1 MNVENIIIREYAD
14 GDFQEIERIHDEARK
29 SELALAGLD
38 DAFVPLKIAAVEED
52 LFEYE
57 VHVATIDD
65 EVVGFIAFEPEEIA
79 WLYADPNRPRQGIGK
94 ALIEYAL
101 QHTTDPA
108 IEVLSGNTAA
118 INLYEYFKFE
128 IVETVRGR
136 MPGNEEFQVE
146 VHVMKR

>member
-14 GDFQEIERIHDEARK
+14 DDFQEIERIHDEARK

-79 WLYADPNRPRQGIGK
+79 WL
-94 ALIEYAL
+94 
-101 QHTTDPA
+101 
-108 IEVLSGNTAA
+108 
-118 INLYEYFKFE
+118 
-128 IVETVRGR
+128 
-136 MPGNEEFQVE
+136 
-146 VHVMKR
+146 

>member
-1 MNVENIIIREYAD
+1 MEKIIIRAYEES
-14 GDFQEIERIHDEARK
+14 DFKAIERIHDEARK

-57 VHVATIDD
+57 VYVGTIDD

-108 IEVLSGNTAA
+108 IEVLSGNSAA
-118 INLYEYFKFE
+118 INLYKYFGFE